1 MPAILSLVLIAAAAV
16 LCWKLAK
23 QLESKRQKKAAGGE
37 ECLEYRTDLAF
48 DECLDALAAHTPE
61 DEFEYDCARQPD
73 GSFLL
78 HFTLHKPTGQPVD
91 TLYALRLDAGRQTVV
106 TLHFLR
112 EAFGYRQPVFPKELL
127 DAFLAK
133 KLAAAPKAPPQTGA
147 QNAG

>member
-1 MPAILSLVLIAAAAV
+1 MDY
-16 LCWKLAK
+16 
-23 QLESKRQKKAAGGE
+23 RKAASEVLQNIGGIGNMTVLPAGSPPE
-37 ECLEYRTDLAF
+37 AVYAF
-48 DECLDALAAHTPE
+48 DTGPGNMVMDALAARADD
-61 DEFEYDCARQPD
+61 DEFAYTCARQPD

-91 TLYALRLDAGRQTVV
+91 TLYALRLDAGKQTVV

>member
-16 LCWKLAK
+16 LCWQMAK
-23 QLESKRQKKAAGGE
+23 RLEAKRQKKAAGGE
-37 ECLEYRTDLAF
+37 GCLEYRTALAF
-48 DECLDALAAHTPE
+48 DQCLDALAAHTDQ
-61 DEFEYDCARQPD
+61 DEFEYHCARQPD

-91 TLYALRLDAGRQTVV
+91 TLFALRLDAGRQTVV

-127 DAFLAK
+127 DAFLLK
-133 KLAAAPKAPPQTGA
+133 KLGASPKAPPPAEG
-147 QNAG
+147 

>member
-23 QLESKRQKKAAGGE
+23 QLEAKRRKKEPGGE
-37 ECLEYRTDLAF
+37 GCLEYRTSLAF
-48 DECLDALAAHTPE
+48 DECLDALAARTAQ
-61 DEFEYDCARQPD
+61 DEFEYECARQPD

-91 TLYALRLDAGRQTVV
+91 TLYALRLDAGKQTVV

-112 EAFGYRQPVFPKELL
+112 EAFGYREPVFPREVL

-133 KLAAAPKAPPQTGA
+133 KLNAAPRQ
-147 QNAG
+147 QEAGEL

>member
-1 MPAILSLVLIAAAAV
+1 MPAILSLVLVAAAAV

-23 QLESKRQKKAAGGE
+23 QLEAKRQKKAPGGE
-37 ECLEYRTDLAF
+37 ECLEYRTPLAF
-48 DECLDALAAHTPE
+48 DECLDALAARGE
-61 DEFEYDCARQPD
+61 QDEFEYDCTRQPD

-91 TLYALRLDAGRQTVV
+91 TLYALRLDAGKQTVV

-112 EAFGYRQPVFPKELL
+112 EAFGYREPVFPREVL

-133 KLAAAPKAPPQTGA
+133 KLNAAPRPQEPDRP
-147 QNAG
+147 

>member
-16 LCWKLAK
+16 LCWRMAR
-23 QLESKRQKKAAGGE
+23 QLEAKRRKKAAGGK
-37 ECLEYRTDLAF
+37 ECLEYRTPLAF
-48 DECLDALAAHTPE
+48 DECLDALAARAPE
-61 DEFEYDCARQPD
+61 DEFEYECTRQPD

-91 TLYALRLDAGRQTVV
+91 TLFALRLDAGRQTVV

-133 KLAAAPKAPPQTGA
+133 KLAAAPKAPPKSAAEDG
-147 QNAG
+147 

>member
-1 MPAILSLVLIAAAAV
+1 MSTIVIVIIAVLVFSFLIFIHELGHFLAAKWAGIKVNGFSLGMGPAILSF
-16 LCWKLAK
+16 
-23 QLESKRQKKAAGGE
+23 ERGG
-37 ECLEYRTDLAF
+37 
-48 DECLDALAAHTPE
+48 
-61 DEFEYDCARQPD
+61 
-73 GSFLL
+73 
-78 HFTLHKPTGQPVD
+78 

>member
-1 MPAILSLVLIAAAAV
+1 MPAILSLVLVAAAAV

-23 QLESKRQKKAAGGE
+23 QLEAKRQKKAPDGDG
-37 ECLEYRTDLAF
+37 CLEYRTSLAF
-48 DECLDALAAHTPE
+48 DECLDALAVHTDQ

-112 EAFGYRQPVFPKELL
+112 EAFGYREPVFPRQVL

-133 KLAAAPKAPPQTGA
+133 KLNAAPRPQEPDRP
-147 QNAG
+147 

>member
-1 MPAILSLVLIAAAAV
+1 MPAILSALLIAAAAV
-16 LCWKLAK
+16 LCWRMAK
-23 QLESKRQKKAAGGE
+23 QLEAKRRKNEAGGG
-37 ECLEYRTDLAF
+37 ECLEYRTSLAF
-48 DECLDALAAHTPE
+48 DECLDALAERTGQ

-91 TLYALRLDAGRQTVV
+91 TLFALRLDSGRQTVV

-127 DAFLAK
+127 DAFLFK
-133 KLAAAPKAPPQTGA
+133 KLAAAPKAPPEGGA
-147 QNAG
+147 

>member
-16 LCWKLAK
+16 LCWQMAK
-23 QLESKRQKKAAGGE
+23 RLEAKRQKKAAGGE
-37 ECLEYRTDLAF
+37 GCLEYRTALAF
-48 DECLDALAAHTPE
+48 DQCLDALAAPADQ

-91 TLYALRLDAGRQTVV
+91 TLFALRLDAGRQTVV

-127 DAFLAK
+127 DAFLLK
-133 KLAAAPKAPPQTGA
+133 KLGASPKAPPPAEG
-147 QNAG
+147 